1 MEGAD
6 GTSINTNPS
15 IYTCEVGTRSEDD
28 IKRKRRQQKAK
39 EEEEEEEEE
48 EERNTGTFCNQIC
61 N

>member
-6 GTSINTNPS
+6 ETSINTNPP

-28 IKRKRRQQKAK
+28 IKRKMRQQKEKK
-39 EEEEEEEEE
+39 EKE